1 MYMKNVDNVCKQL
14 VKFSGHLLLPQIV
27 QKWLDSQFVENQL
40 KIIINSLEENLLTA
54 R

>member
-1 MYMKNVDNVCKQL
+1 MYMKNVDNVCTQL

-27 QKWLDSQFVENQL
+27 HKWLDSQFVENQR